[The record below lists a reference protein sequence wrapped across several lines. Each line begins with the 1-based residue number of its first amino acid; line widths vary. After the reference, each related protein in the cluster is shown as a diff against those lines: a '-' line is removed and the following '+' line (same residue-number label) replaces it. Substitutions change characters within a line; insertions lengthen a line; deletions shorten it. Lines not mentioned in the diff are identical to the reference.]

1 MATTATTTTTAPA
14 TTTTPA
20 TTTVVSKIEHDWTW
34 IQQHLLALVLVAL
47 LIGGAVYGV
56 EGIIARHDAAND
68 SKYAALL
75 ATQTAQTKTLVQQL
89 SDFEAQATVRDQQ
102 YQATIAS
109 LAQSINTR
117 NANAK
122 KQAQVDANLDVSAAA
137 ARLAQQTQA
146 AAGEVTVSN
155 NDVLVDLPITRRI
168 VDNLDTLPVVQAD
181 LVDTQTQLNAQKAL
195 TADAQTD
202 TTNAKAVINSQT
214 VQLADQTKACNA
226 QVKAVKAKNRR
237 TIIKAVVI
245 TAASV
250 ALLILTHG
258 A

>member
-1 MATTATTTTTAPA
+1 MATTTTSTTTPATATAPA
-14 TTTTPA
+14 A

-34 IQQHLLALVLVAL
+34 IQQHLLALVLVAI

-89 SDFEAQATVRDQQ
+89 SDFETQATVRDEQ
-102 YQATIAS
+102 YQATITS
-109 LAQSINTR
+109 LAQTINTR

-122 KQAQVDANLDVSAAA
+122 KQAQVDANLDVNAAA
-137 ARLAQQTQA
+137 ARLATQTQA
-146 AAGEVTVSN
+146 SAGEVTVSN
-155 NDVLVDLPITRRI
+155 NDVVLDLPITRRI

-202 TTNAKAVINSQT
+202 ATNAKAVISAQAL
-214 VQLADQTKACNA
+214 QLTDQTKACNA
-226 QVKAVKAKNRR
+226 EIKSIKAKNRR
-237 TIIKAVVI
+237 TNIKFFIAGVVSGI
-245 TAASV
+245 FLGHAA
-250 ALLILTHG
+250 G
-258 A
+258 F

>member
-14 TTTTPA
+14 TATTPA

-109 LAQSINTR
+109 LAQTINTR

-168 VDNLDTLPVVQAD
+168 VD
-181 LVDTQTQLNAQKAL
+181 
-195 TADAQTD
+195 
-202 TTNAKAVINSQT
+202 
-214 VQLADQTKACNA
+214 
-226 QVKAVKAKNRR
+226 
-237 TIIKAVVI
+237 
-245 TAASV
+245 
-250 ALLILTHG
+250 
-258 A
+258 